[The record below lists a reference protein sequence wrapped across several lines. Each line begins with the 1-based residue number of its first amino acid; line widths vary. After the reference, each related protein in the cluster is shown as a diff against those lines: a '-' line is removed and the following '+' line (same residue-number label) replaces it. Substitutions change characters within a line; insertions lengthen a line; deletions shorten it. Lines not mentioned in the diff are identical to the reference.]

1 MDEITAP
8 TRATTTEGARQRR
21 VRRMVRVVALTLG
34 LFVLAG
40 ATTACNTPQ
49 QEQVGA
55 LINRSRSSRGLNQL
69 SMNLELTTKAQGW
82 AQTLAGRCSL
92 SHSNLASGISYN
104 WRALGE
110 NVGYGGSIAQ
120 IHTAYLNS
128 PGHKA
133 NILDRRWTHMGTGVA
148 YGCGR
153 TFTVQ
158 VFMQY

>member
-1 MDEITAP
+1 MTEHIAS
-8 TRATTTEGARQRR
+8 TRANTTEGTRSNRTRR
-21 VRRMVRVVALTLG
+21 LVRVLALTLG
-34 LFVLAG
+34 LFVVAG

-55 LINRSRSSRGLNQL
+55 LINQTRRDHGRSQL
-69 SMNLELTTKAQGW
+69 GMNLQLTQKAQGW
-82 AQTLAGRCSL
+82 AQNLASRCTLQ
-92 SHSNLASGISYN
+92 HSNLASGITYN

-110 NVGYGGSIAQ
+110 NVGYGGSIGQ
-120 IHTAYLNS
+120 VHTAYMNS
-128 PGHKA
+128 SGHRA